1 MITLTDW
8 KTHAPVMLDSKEI
21 GAIKV
26 VKSTSFSL
34 VKKQRGD
41 DERNAVL
48 PVPIYTHSAI
58 FIISDSGIYDH
69 RIDVCETPEEI
80 SELIM
85 APLLEAGEKIR
96 I

>member
-8 KTHAPVMLDSKEI
+8 KTREPVMLDSKEI
-21 GAIKV
+21 GAIKRIISEGEGNICYGRI
-26 VKSTSFSL
+26 KYKGQIL
-34 VKKQRGD
+34 
-41 DERNAVL
+41 
-48 PVPIYTHSAI
+48 HSAI
-58 FIISDSGIYDH
+58 FIISDSGMYDH

-85 APLLEAGEKIR
+85 APLLEAGEQIR